1 MIVADKR
8 GKKYR
13 WNIEPVGEIGKMSE
27 ESPDQSVGGNLDR
40 SYPDLGGS
48 AGKRSA
54 DLKDQSID

>member
-8 GKKYR
+8 GNKYR

-48 AGKRSA
+48 AGRKGIYRS
-54 DLKDQSID
+54 